1 MNRRQIIAVG
11 VLVVALITG
20 TWAVARVQES
30 NDNTYSNIE
39 RFIQVLTKVRDNY
52 VEPVSSDKLMDAAI
66 RGMLRTLDPYSQYL
80 YKDEAERLETTTHGA
95 FGGIGISIGMRDR
108 WVTVIAPIEGTPAWK
123 AGILGGDRIIKIDEV
138 STEGLSLDDAMKKMR
153 GERGTHVKLTI
164 FREGREKPMDFD
176 IVRDIIQIKSVP
188 YAGMLS
194 NGVGYVRLSNFSE
207 RSRQEMD
214 AAFDKLEKMNPH
226 GVIIDL
232 RYNPGGLLSQ
242 AVEVAEEFTPRGKK
256 VVYTRGRDSSQNRD
270 FYSTAE
276 HTHDN
281 YPIVILVNQWTASA
295 SEIVSGALQDL
306 DLGLVVGKTTFGKG
320 LVQTVIP
327 LTRSVK
333 GPKLKLTTAKYYT
346 PSGRSIHKDEN
357 DHPHEADEIA
367 SLTDGGSD
375 VDNVAPDA
383 PDTKSDANG
392 ELKEVKDAKEKPV
405 FYTSSGRVVYGG
417 GGITPD
423 LEFNPREY
431 TEMQRTLE
439 KDYLGFSFA
448 MDYLKKHND
457 VKQDFT
463 TTDAVLSDFYKFLD
477 TKKFQYKKEELT
489 PENVDYI
496 RTMVAREVVNAKFGR
511 NAMYKVVVDQDPEVK
526 EVLQMLD
533 KHPTLKSLFAYGV
546 EEKDSVKKAAK
557 PDEKPAPKKK

>member
-11 VLVVALITG
+11 VLVVALIAG

-80 YKDEAERLETTTHGA
+80 DKDEAERLETTTHGA

-123 AGILGGDRIIKIDEV
+123 AGILGGDRIIKIDDV

-164 FREGREKPMDFD
+164 FREGRDKAQDFD

-188 YAGMLS
+188 YAGMLN

-214 AAFDKLEKMNPH
+214 AAFDKLEKMHPH

-232 RYNPGGLLSQ
+232 RFNPGGLLSQ

-270 FYSTAE
+270 FFSTAD
-276 HTHDN
+276 HTHSD

-346 PSGRSIHKDEN
+346 PSGRCIQKDEQLK
-357 DHPHEADEIA
+357 DGALAEEEDTDE
-367 SLTDGGSD
+367 TDK
-375 VDNVAPDA
+375 
-383 PDTKSDANG
+383 PDTAADSK
-392 ELKEVKDAKEKPV
+392 KPKPE
-405 FYTSSGRVVYGG
+405 YRTEMGRIVYGG
-417 GGITPD
+417 GGIAPDVELVEVKLPRVIED
-423 LEFNPREY
+423 LEAKQVFFKYAVKYAVKHKEPPVNYQLTPGMRDEF
-431 TEMQRTLE
+431 MQLLRDE
-439 KDYLGFSFA
+439 KVEVNADS
-448 MDYLKKHND
+448 
-457 VKQDFT
+457 
-463 TTDAVLSDFYKFLD
+463 LSDARKWVDSGLRRELGRRYGG
-477 TKKFQYKKEELT
+477 EEEAYRIAL
-489 PENVDYI
+489 EDD
-496 RTMVAREVVNAKFGR
+496 
-511 NAMYKVVVDQDPEVK
+511 DQVK
-526 EVLQMLD
+526 SAAALFD
-533 KHPTLKSLFAYGV
+533 KAPTLPKLLALASEMNKGKQTTQVPLNTKSV
-546 EEKDSVKKAAK
+546 R
-557 PDEKPAPKKK
+557 

>member
-11 VLVVALITG
+11 VLVVALIAG

-80 YKDEAERLETTTHGA
+80 DKDEAERLETTTHGA

-123 AGILGGDRIIKIDEV
+123 AGILGGDRIIKIDDV

-164 FREGREKPMDFD
+164 FREGRDKAQDFD

-188 YAGMLS
+188 YAGMLN

-214 AAFDKLEKMNPH
+214 AAFDKLEKMHPH

-232 RYNPGGLLSQ
+232 RFNPGGLLSQ

-270 FYSTAE
+270 FFSTAD
-276 HTHDN
+276 HTHSD

-346 PSGRSIHKDEN
+346 PSGRCIQKDEQLK
-357 DHPHEADEIA
+357 DGALAEEEDTDE
-367 SLTDGGSD
+367 TDK
-375 VDNVAPDA
+375 
-383 PDTKSDANG
+383 PDTAADSK
-392 ELKEVKDAKEKPV
+392 KPKPE
-405 FYTSSGRVVYGG
+405 YRTEMGRIVYGG
-417 GGITPD
+417 GGIAPDVELVEVKLPRVIED
-423 LEFNPREY
+423 LEAKQVFFKYAVKYAVKHKEPPVNYQLTPGMRDEF
-431 TEMQRTLE
+431 MQLLRDE
-439 KDYLGFSFA
+439 KVEVNADS
-448 MDYLKKHND
+448 
-457 VKQDFT
+457 
-463 TTDAVLSDFYKFLD
+463 LSDARKWVDSGLRRELGRRYGG
-477 TKKFQYKKEELT
+477 EEEAYRIAL
-489 PENVDYI
+489 EDD
-496 RTMVAREVVNAKFGR
+496 
-511 NAMYKVVVDQDPEVK
+511 DQVK
-526 EVLQMLD
+526 SAAALFD
-533 KHPTLKSLFAYGV
+533 KAPTLPKLLALAS
-546 EEKDSVKKAAK
+546 EMSKNK
-557 PDEKPAPKKK
+557 PQAPLNTTKVR

>member
-1 MNRRQIIAVG
+1 MNRRQIIAVC
-11 VLVVALITG
+11 VLVVALIAG

-80 YKDEAERLETTTHGA
+80 DKEEAERLETTTHGA

-123 AGILGGDRIIKIDEV
+123 AGILGGDGITKIDDV
-138 STEGLSLDDAMKKMR
+138 ATDGLSLDDAMKKMR
-153 GERGTHVKLTI
+153 GERGTKVKLTI
-164 FREGREKPMDFD
+164 MREGRDKPIDFD

-188 YAGMLS
+188 YAGMLN

-214 AAFDKLEKMNPH
+214 TAFDKLEKMHPH

-232 RYNPGGLLSQ
+232 RFNPGGLLSQ
-242 AVEVAEEFTPRGKK
+242 AVEVAEEVTPRGKK

-270 FYSTAE
+270 FFSTAD

-281 YPIVILVNQWTASA
+281 YPMVILVNQWTASA

-333 GPKLKLTTAKYYT
+333 GPKLKLTTAKYCT
-346 PSGRSIHKDEN
+346 PSGRCIQKDEQLKDGALAEDDSDDSSDGKPAN
-357 DHPHEADEIA
+357 ADA
-367 SLTDGGSD
+367 DS
-375 VDNVAPDA
+375 
-383 PDTKSDANG
+383 K
-392 ELKEVKDAKEKPV
+392 KPKPE
-405 FYTSSGRVVYGG
+405 YRTEMGRVVYGG

-423 LEFNPREY
+423 IELVEVKLPRVIEDLEAKQVFFKYAVKYAVKHREPPANYALTSAMRDEFMQLLRDEKGEFNPDS
-431 TEMQRTLE
+431 L
-439 KDYLGFSFA
+439 A
-448 MDYLKKHND
+448 
-457 VKQDFT
+457 
-463 TTDAVLSDFYKFLD
+463 DARKWAD
-477 TKKFQYKKEELT
+477 
-489 PENVDYI
+489 
-496 RTMVAREVVNAKFGR
+496 
-511 NAMYKVVVDQDPEVK
+511 
-526 EVLQMLD
+526 
-533 KHPTLKSLFAYGV
+533 
-546 EEKDSVKKAAK
+546 
-557 PDEKPAPKKK
+557 

>member
-1 MNRRQIIAVG
+1 MNRRQIIAVC

-80 YKDEAERLETTTHGA
+80 DKDEAERLETTTHGA

-123 AGILGGDRIIKIDEV
+123 AGILGGDRIIKIDDV

-153 GERGTHVKLTI
+153 GERGSKVKLTI
-164 FREGREKPMDFD
+164 FREGREKPLDFD

-188 YAGMLS
+188 YAGMLN

-214 AAFDKLEKMNPH
+214 QAFDKLEKMHPH

-242 AVEVAEEFTPRGKK
+242 AVEVSEEFAPRGKK
-256 VVYTRGRDSSQNRD
+256 IVYTRGRDSSQNRD
-270 FYSTAE
+270 FFSTAD
-276 HTHDN
+276 HPHSD
-281 YPIVILVNQWTASA
+281 YPMVILVNQWTASA

-346 PSGRSIHKDEN
+346 PSGRCIQKDEQLK
-357 DHPHEADEIA
+357 DGALAEDDDAD
-367 SLTDGGSD
+367 SD
-375 VDNVAPDA
+375 E
-383 PDTKSDANG
+383 T
-392 ELKEVKDAKEKPV
+392 EKPATDSKKPKPE
-405 FYTSSGRVVYGG
+405 YKTEMGRVVYGG

-423 LEFNPREY
+423 
-431 TEMQRTLE
+431 
-439 KDYLGFSFA
+439 
-448 MDYLKKHND
+448 
-457 VKQDFT
+457 V
-463 TTDAVLSDFYKFLD
+463 
-477 TKKFQYKKEELT
+477 EL
-489 PENVDYI
+489 V
-496 RTMVAREVVNAKFGR
+496 
-511 NAMYKVVVDQDPEVK
+511 EVK
-526 EVLQMLD
+526 LPRVIEDLEQKQVFFKYAVKYAAKHKDPPANYQLTQAMRDEFAQLLREEKVEVASDSLALAKKWVDSGLRRELGRRYGGEEEAYRIALEDDDQVKEAAALFD
-533 KHPTLKSLFAYGV
+533 KAPTLPKLLALASEMNKGKSGQV
-546 EEKDSVKKAAK
+546 QKVR
-557 PDEKPAPKKK
+557 

>member
-1 MNRRQIIAVG
+1 MNRRQIIAVC

-80 YKDEAERLETTTHGA
+80 DKDEAERLETTTHGA

-108 WVTVIAPIEGTPAWK
+108 WVTVIATIEGTPAWK
-123 AGILGGDRIIKIDEV
+123 AGILGGDRIIKIDDV
-138 STEGLSLDDAMKKMR
+138 STEGRSLDDAMKKMR
-153 GERGTHVKLTI
+153 GERGSKVVLTI
-164 FREGREKPMDFD
+164 YREGREKPIDFE

-188 YAGMLS
+188 YAGMLN

-214 AAFDKLEKMNPH
+214 AAFDKLEKSHPH

-242 AVEVAEEFTPRGKK
+242 AVEVSEEFAPRGKK
-256 VVYTRGRDSSQNRD
+256 IVYTRGRDSSQNRD
-270 FYSTAE
+270 FFSTAD
-276 HTHDN
+276 HTHSD
-281 YPIVILVNQWTASA
+281 YPMVILVNQWTASA

-346 PSGRSIHKDEN
+346 PSGRCIQKDEQLK
-357 DHPHEADEIA
+357 DGAPAEDDD
-367 SLTDGGSD
+367 SDDTDKP
-375 VDNVAPDA
+375 A
-383 PDTKSDANG
+383 DAN
-392 ELKEVKDAKEKPV
+392 KPEKPKPE
-405 FYTSSGRVVYGG
+405 YKTEMGRVVYGG

-423 LEFNPREY
+423 VELVEVKLPRIIEDLEAKQVFFKYAVKYAVHHKDAPANYALTPGMRDEFMQLLKEEKVEVNADSLADARKWVDSGIRRELGRRY
-431 TEMQRTLE
+431 GGEEEAYRIALE
-439 KDYLGFSFA
+439 D
-448 MDYLKKHND
+448 DEQ
-457 VKQDFT
+457 VKQAAALF
-463 TTDAVLSDFYKFLD
+463 
-477 TKKFQYKKEELT
+477 
-489 PENVDYI
+489 
-496 RTMVAREVVNAKFGR
+496 
-511 NAMYKVVVDQDPEVK
+511 
-526 EVLQMLD
+526 D
-533 KHPTLKSLFAYGV
+533 KAPTLPKLLALASEMNKG
-546 EEKDSVKKAAK
+546 
-557 PDEKPAPKKK
+557 KPAPLNPKSGTVR

>member
-1 MNRRQIIAVG
+1 MNRRQIIAVC
-11 VLVVALITG
+11 VLVVALIAG

-80 YKDEAERLETTTHGA
+80 DKEEAERLETTTHGA

-123 AGILGGDRIIKIDEV
+123 AGILGGDRIIKIDDT

-153 GERGTHVKLTI
+153 GDRGSKVKLTI
-164 FREGREKPMDFD
+164 FREGREKPLEFD

-188 YAGMLS
+188 YSGMLS
-194 NGVGYVRLSNFSE
+194 NGIGYIRLSNFSE
-207 RSRQEMD
+207 RSREEMD
-214 AAFDKLEKMNPH
+214 AAFDKVDRLHPH
-226 GVIIDL
+226 GLIIDL
-232 RYNPGGLLSQ
+232 RFNPGGLLSQ

-256 VVYTRGRDSSQNRD
+256 VVYTRGRDPSQNRD
-270 FYSTAE
+270 FYSTAD
-276 HTHDN
+276 HPHSD

-346 PSGRSIHKDEN
+346 PSGRCIQKDEQLK
-357 DHPHEADEIA
+357 DGALADDED
-367 SLTDGGSD
+367 TDGTDKPDSSD
-375 VDNVAPDA
+375 SKRP
-383 PDTKSDANG
+383 
-392 ELKEVKDAKEKPV
+392 KPE
-405 FYTSSGRVVYGG
+405 YKTEMGRVVYGG
-417 GGITPD
+417 GGISPD
-423 LEFNPREY
+423 VELVEVKLPHVMEDLEAKQVFFKYAVKYAAKHKDPPTNYALTAAIRDEFMQLLRDEKVEFNPDSLADAKRWVDNSIRRELGRRY
-431 TEMQRTLE
+431 GGEEEAYRIALE
-439 KDYLGFSFA
+439 D
-448 MDYLKKHND
+448 DD
-457 VKQDFT
+457 QVKSAAALF
-463 TTDAVLSDFYKFLD
+463 
-477 TKKFQYKKEELT
+477 
-489 PENVDYI
+489 
-496 RTMVAREVVNAKFGR
+496 
-511 NAMYKVVVDQDPEVK
+511 
-526 EVLQMLD
+526 D
-533 KHPTLKSLFAYGV
+533 KAPTLPKLLALASELNRG
-546 EEKDSVKKAAK
+546 
-557 PDEKPAPKKK
+557 KPAAQSSLNSKSVR

>member
-1 MNRRQIIAVG
+1 MRARQIVAVC

-80 YKDEAERLETTTHGA
+80 DKDEAERLETTTHGA
-95 FGGIGISIGMRDR
+95 FGGIGISIGMRDH

-123 AGILGGDRIIKIDEV
+123 AGILGGDRITKIDGV
-138 STEGLSLDDAMKKMR
+138 ATDGLSLDDAMKKMR
-153 GERGTHVKLTI
+153 GDRGTKVTLTI
-164 FREGREKPMDFD
+164 LREGRDKPIDFE

-188 YAGMLS
+188 YAGMLN

-214 AAFDKLEKMNPH
+214 AAFDKLEKMHPH

-232 RYNPGGLLSQ
+232 RFNPGGLLSQ

-256 VVYTRGRDSSQNRD
+256 VVYTRGRDASQNRD
-270 FYSTAE
+270 FFSTADQ
-276 HTHDN
+276 THSG

-346 PSGRSIHKDEN
+346 PSGRCIQKDEQLK
-357 DHPHEADEIA
+357 DGALAEEDDTDEPDKPEAAAE
-367 SLTDGGSD
+367 S
-375 VDNVAPDA
+375 
-383 PDTKSDANG
+383 K
-392 ELKEVKDAKEKPV
+392 KPRPE
-405 FYTSSGRVVYGG
+405 YRTEMGRVVYGG

-423 LEFNPREY
+423 VELVEVKLPRVMEDLEAKQVFFKYAVKYAAKHKDPPAGYALTSGIREDF
-431 TEMQRTLE
+431 MQLLRDE
-439 KDYLGFSFA
+439 K
-448 MDYLKKHND
+448 
-457 VKQDFT
+457 V
-463 TTDAVLSDFYKFLD
+463 
-477 TKKFQYKKEELT
+477 E
-489 PENVDYI
+489 
-496 RTMVAREVVNAKFGR
+496 VNADSLADAKRWVDNGIRRELGR
-511 NAMYKVVVDQDPEVK
+511 RYGGEEEAYRIALEDDEQVK
-526 EVLQMLD
+526 SAAALFD
-533 KHPTLKSLFAYGV
+533 KAPTLPKLLALASELSKGKGLATPPLNT
-546 EEKDSVKKAAK
+546 K
-557 PDEKPAPKKK
+557 PVR